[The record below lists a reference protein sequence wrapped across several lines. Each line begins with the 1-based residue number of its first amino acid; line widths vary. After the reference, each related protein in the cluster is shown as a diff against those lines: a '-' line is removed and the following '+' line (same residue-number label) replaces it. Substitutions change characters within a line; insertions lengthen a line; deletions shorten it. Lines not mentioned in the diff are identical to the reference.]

1 MTKEMIDLLA
11 HDWMKARLEGFA
23 LFGIGEDFGGDAL
36 TLGWIGNQSV
46 NDIIGVDRFD
56 AEFVQV
62 FRDERLPAR
71 DTAGE
76 GDALI
81 HLTTG

>member
-1 MTKEMIDLLA
+1 MQPGLKGAAFL
-11 HDWMKARLEGFA
+11 
-23 LFGIGEDFGGDAL
+23 GIGEDFGGDAL
-36 TLGWIGNQSV
+36 TLGGIGNQSV